1 MDAYFE
7 VTDEPITFELGEDNP
22 RNREGREAQERAW
35 ALRQEKIDARVHY
48 SIREALQNLSL
59 IHI

>member
-22 RNREGREAQERAW
+22 RNREGREAQGELLAQRP
-35 ALRQEKIDARVHY
+35 
-48 SIREALQNLSL
+48 
-59 IHI
+59 